1 MARILIVEQIESR
14 RYFMIRTLENA
25 GHAVAAAHGTDAAL
39 VVMAHGRYDLLL
51 TNDILA
57 GSEGVELARRV
68 LEQDPAIHVMFTTG
82 DRSTADEVLKELPP
96 TVRVYPTP
104 FELGELVSRVESAL
118 AA

>member
-1 MARILIVEQIESR
+1 MPRILIVEHNESR

-25 GHAVAAAHGTDAAL
+25 GHAVAAADGTEAAL
-39 VVMAHGRYDLLL
+39 ALMAHGSYDLLL
-51 TNDILA
+51 TNDALTA
-57 GSEGVELARRV
+57 PEGVALARRV
-68 LEQDPAIHVMFTTG
+68 MELNPSIHVMFTTG
-82 DRSTADEVLKELPP
+82 DRATADAVIKQLPP